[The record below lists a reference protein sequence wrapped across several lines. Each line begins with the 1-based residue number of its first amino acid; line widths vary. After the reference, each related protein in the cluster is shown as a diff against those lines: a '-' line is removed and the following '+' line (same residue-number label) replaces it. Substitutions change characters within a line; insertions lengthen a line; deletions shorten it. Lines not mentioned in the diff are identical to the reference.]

1 MFAECP
7 KTQKRSDIQ
16 QYLENFRP
24 EAAGVAYEFPIIIVA
39 DGQNDQGAFTTDQI
53 GDELDIEGDLDG
65 EMVLGISWPTK
76 FMSWATGG
84 SPPFVPD
91 LNTPTDTNEPYLT
104 WLTYV
109 LAQDTLPQVISTS
122 YGDDEQSVPY
132 SYAKRACDG
141 FKQLG
146 ARGIS
151 VLFSSGDAGV
161 GSNGTCFSNT
171 NTSEAMFIP
180 NFPASCPW
188 VTTVGATQGFEPEV
202 AVQRFGSGAGFS
214 NYFGMPAYQTGAVE
228 GYLEK
233 IGDLYA
239 GLYNRSGRAYPDV
252 AAQGNHDVIVWAG
265 NITTIGGTSASSPT
279 FAAVI
284 ALVNDALIAAGK
296 PSLGFLNPWIYS
308 GAYTALTDIT
318 SGSSIGCNTSGF
330 PAEVG
335 WDAVTGFGTP
345 VSSYEFHLCIVC
357 TDHCAELRQTCR
369 RSFKEVECV
378 LLKRLVPSYASIG
391 SHGKTSPAE
400 VISAS

>member
-1 MFAECP
+1 M
-7 KTQKRSDIQ
+7 
-16 QYLENFRP
+16 ENFRP
-24 EAAGVAYEFPIIIVA
+24 EAAGVAYEFPIVIVA
-39 DGQNDQGAFTTDQI
+39 NGENDQAPFSAEEVE
-53 GDELDIEGDLDG
+53 DELDIEGDLDG
-65 EMVLGISWPTK
+65 EVVLGISWPTK

-84 SPPFVPD
+84 SPPFTPD
-91 LNTPTDTNEPYLT
+91 LATPTDTNEPYLT

-132 SYAKRACDG
+132 SYAKRACDS

-161 GSNGTCFSNT
+161 GSNGTCFSNANST
-171 NTSEAMFIP
+171 KAMFIP
-180 NFPASCPW
+180 EFPASCPW

-214 NYFGMPAYQTGAVE
+214 NYFGRPAYQTGAVE

-239 GLYNRSGRAYPDV
+239 GLYNSSGRAYPDV

-308 GAYTALTDIT
+308 GAYAALTDIT
-318 SGSSIGCNTSGF
+318 SGSSVGCGTAGF

-345 VSSYEFHLCIVC
+345 VSSPDPRGKCRYTNC
-357 TDHCAELRQTCR
+357 CAELWQACR
-369 RSFKEVECV
+369 RGFQKVEYTMD
-378 LLKRLVPSYASIG
+378 KRIRSWCADRVTIILN
-391 SHGKTSPAE
+391 
-400 VISAS
+400 